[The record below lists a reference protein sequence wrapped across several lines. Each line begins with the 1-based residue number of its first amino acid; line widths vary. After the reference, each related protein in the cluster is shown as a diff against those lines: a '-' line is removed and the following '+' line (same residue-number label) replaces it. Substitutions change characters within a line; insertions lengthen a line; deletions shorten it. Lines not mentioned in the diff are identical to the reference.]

1 MIKLSELVVMV
12 ADHNGIVS
20 EFEAEQFQSEIIQ
33 SFLAVGNNELWV
45 TEDIVMAVEYALLA
59 HDGDEKTFS
68 LTEIESIITG
78 ILEDAGFAD
87 VAESYRRTH
96 KQRHITFSPERNY
109 LLKLLTRHARLS
121 GKILEEITDKVVVA
135 SAKMNIETA
144 APELF
149 IELAKYYRSQLTGKK
164 SPMLKQLIL
173 PNSFEHLSRISI
185 EQIKEQ
191 LDAVSLSYLD
201 NDIIHLYSISSLF
214 PAVRIA
220 VKVKKI
226 AENSALIPPITELV
240 LLPNFSDIAKTIN
253 NIVDVAD
260 SIFQNNEY
268 SSKRDL
274 PLYISIPDMAEFA
287 EYWLEATWP
296 ECRPCCRDMMNF
308 LEDMLD
314 RKPFKLTMD

>member
-12 ADHNGIVS
+12 TNHDGIVS

-59 HDGDEKTFS
+59 HDGDEKIFS

-96 KQRHITFSPERNY
+96 KQRHITFSPERSY
-109 LLKLLTRHARLS
+109 LLQLFTRHARLS
-121 GKILEEITDKVVVA
+121 GKILEEITDKVIDT

-144 APELF
+144 APGLF
-149 IELAKYYRSQLTGKK
+149 IELAKYYKSQLTDKK
-164 SPMLKQLIL
+164 SPTLKKLIL
-173 PNSFEHLSRISI
+173 PTSSEYLTRFNI
-185 EQIKEQ
+185 EQLKEQ
-191 LDAVSLSYLD
+191 LDPVSISYLD
-201 NDIIHLYSISSLF
+201 NDIIHLHKISSLF
-214 PAVRIA
+214 PAVRLT
-220 VKVKKI
+220 VYMKKI

-253 NIVDVAD
+253 NIVDIAEKL
-260 SIFQNNEY
+260 FQNNEH
-268 SSKRDL
+268 SANRDL
-274 PLYISIPDMAEFA
+274 PLHISIPDMAEFA